1 VSDAAP
7 QDLSLSE
14 FLNETTQ
21 ELTHLEGK
29 LPTTLMCAAT
39 TIILGYAIVSS

>member
-1 VSDAAP
+1 VSAAAP

-29 LPTTLMCAAT
+29 LPTTLLSAA